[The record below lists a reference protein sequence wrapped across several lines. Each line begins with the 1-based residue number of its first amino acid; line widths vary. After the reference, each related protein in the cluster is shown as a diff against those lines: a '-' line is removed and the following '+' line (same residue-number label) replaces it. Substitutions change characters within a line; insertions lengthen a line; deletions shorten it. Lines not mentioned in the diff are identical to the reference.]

1 LRQLLLGLGIAVVAI
16 ACWVG
21 GVAVG
26 QPGGAQPSGP
36 ALPGTTAPPRTIAPL
51 SSTPPLKRLPGEQSA
66 AGSTPPAGHASSRP
80 STAQAGVTIAI
91 ARLGIRASVFD
102 RGENADGSLAIAPG
116 YSLTHLRFSA
126 PLGTWGNY
134 VLYGHDDIDH
144 QILRD
149 LPALR
154 LGDRI
159 VLDRAGTLFV
169 YQVFDRRIVPP
180 TDVGLLDQTAEPI
193 LTLISCYPYGVDSE
207 RIVLLASLIEV
218 DDRAGAG
225 A

>member
-1 LRQLLLGLGIAVVAI
+1 M
-16 ACWVG
+16 
-21 GVAVG
+21 
-26 QPGGAQPSGP
+26 
-36 ALPGTTAPPRTIAPL
+36 
-51 SSTPPLKRLPGEQSA
+51 
-66 AGSTPPAGHASSRP
+66 
-80 STAQAGVTIAI
+80 TIAI

-159 VLDRAGTLFV
+159 VLERAGTHFV

-218 DDRAGAG
+218 DDRAGSG